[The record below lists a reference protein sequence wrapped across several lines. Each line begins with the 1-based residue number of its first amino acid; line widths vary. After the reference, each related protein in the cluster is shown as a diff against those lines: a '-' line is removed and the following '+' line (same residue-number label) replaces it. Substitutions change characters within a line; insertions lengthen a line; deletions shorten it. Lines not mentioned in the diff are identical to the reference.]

1 MDQKIY
7 DKNVKFSNKNKSFI
21 FNEKVEVIKYKI
33 KIRGIVY
40 ILLLDMLEI
49 KIMQTSKNK
58 KGKKSLKILISKKG
72 KMLEHI
78 DNDKEYQ
85 NWS

>member
-21 FNEKVEVIKYKI
+21 FKEKVEVIKYKI

-40 ILLLDMLEI
+40 ILLLEI
-49 KIMQTSKNK
+49 KIMADFQK
-58 KGKKSLKILISKKG
+58 
-72 KMLEHI
+72 
-78 DNDKEYQ
+78 
-85 NWS
+85 